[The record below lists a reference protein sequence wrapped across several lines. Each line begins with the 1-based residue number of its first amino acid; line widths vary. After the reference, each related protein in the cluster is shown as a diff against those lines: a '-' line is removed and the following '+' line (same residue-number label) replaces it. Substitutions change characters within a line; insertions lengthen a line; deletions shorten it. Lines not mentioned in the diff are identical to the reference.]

1 MQHSILHC
9 QNPVDFVRIISAL
22 ESTEQVTKHFSEI
35 VACYGGIHVLI
46 RRFQRPHESLAECV
60 LMDTRPK
67 VWARRHRNQNYTN
80 IDPLVQVAQKRST
93 PCSWSEAMSG
103 FPMDS
108 IEQQIHAERLTF
120 GVADG
125 LLVPIHAN
133 NGYGGL
139 VSISATAAFAEQA
152 SNVLTLMALKVHNLL
167 SALERSD
174 PGDLVGFTERG
185 FECLSWAAAG
195 KSDAEIA
202 AILQISRKTVNYH
215 MEGAKR
221 SMKAT
226 TRTHAVANAFRR
238 GLID

>member
-9 QNPVDFVRIISAL
+9 QNPADFVRTISAL
-22 ESTEQVTKHFSEI
+22 ESTEQVIEYFGEI

-46 RRFQRPHESLAECV
+46 RRFKRPHESLAECV
-60 LMDTRPK
+60 LMDTRPPA
-67 VWARRHRNQNYTN
+67 WARRHRSKNYAD
-80 IDPLVQVAQKRST
+80 IDPLVLVAQKRAT
-93 PCSWSEAMSG
+93 PCSWSQAMSE
-103 FPMDS
+103 FPADS
-108 IEQQIHAERLTF
+108 IEQQIHSERLTF

-125 LLVPIHAN
+125 LLVPVHSN

-139 VSISATAAFAEQA
+139 VSISATAAFAEPA
-152 SNVLTLMALKVHNLL
+152 FGVLSLMALKVHNLL

-174 PGDLVGFTERG
+174 PGDLDGFTERG

-202 AILQISRKTVNYH
+202 AILDISKKTVNYH

-221 SMKAT
+221 SMNAT